1 MKKITLSF
9 YFFLTSL
16 LLWSCS
22 DGGNEEK
29 GVDEGKG
36 AYALFL
42 KKSVTVSAG
51 ENQTDIVIEWAKTSW
66 EITLEKGDIV
76 QKITPMS
83 GGSSEGEKQY
93 TKIQVSC
100 NANTTMKQRTQTLHI
115 TDNANQKTTDL
126 VIEQDPAY
134 KSVTLNVDP
143 TVKYQPVVG
152 FGGMYNPKIWCGGF
166 LISARELDTM
176 YGNGGLGY
184 SILRLMVYP
193 NEADWSADV
202 EAARTAQ
209 ENGAIVFAC
218 PWDCTEAL
226 SETIKVNGKEVKRL
240 KKENY
245 EAYAN
250 HLIRYI
256 DFMKQ
261 NGVNLYA
268 ISMQNE
274 PDMDFTYWTPQEVVD
289 FVKQYGARIRETG
302 VRLMSPEACGT
313 QPEYTDAI
321 INDAGA
327 FAQTDIIA
335 GHLYQGFTDLDNGY
349 VKNRHDYICGLY
361 PRLQGKTWWM
371 TEHLFNDGEK
381 SDDPSQWE
389 FQKWQYSLN
398 HLGKEIHMCME
409 GYCSAYVYWYLK
421 RFYGLMGDKD
431 ERCPVGEGEIT
442 KNGYIMAHYAQYAT
456 GTTRIKATTN
466 HAGICATAYINET
479 DNEITLV
486 ILNLTGTT
494 QYIEIPLAGVK
505 KASAVETNE
514 RKNIENVKVESSE
527 TGNGVYVL
535 SSGNSITSVRLSLQ
549 NAVP

>member
-1 MKKITLSF
+1 MKNIALSF
-9 YFFLTSL
+9 YFFLAGIL
-16 LLWSCS
+16 LGSCS

-29 GVDEGKG
+29 GINEGKG

-66 EITLEKGDIV
+66 DITLEKGDIV

-93 TKIQVSC
+93 TKIQMFC
-100 NANTTMKQRTQTLHI
+100 NANTTMKQRTQIVRI

-134 KSVTLNVDP
+134 KSVTINVDP

-176 YGNGGLGY
+176 YGDGGLGY
-184 SILRLMVYP
+184 SILRLMIYP
-193 NEADWSADV
+193 NETDWSADV

-218 PWDCTEAL
+218 PWDCTEPL

-256 DFMKQ
+256 NFMKQ

-274 PDMDFTYWTPQEVVD
+274 PDMEFTYWTPQEVVD

-302 VRLMSPEACGT
+302 VKLMSPEACGT
-313 QPEYTDAI
+313 QPEYTDPI

-327 FAQTDIIA
+327 FAQTDIVA

-361 PRLQGKTWWM
+361 PRLYGKTWWM

-389 FQKWQYSLN
+389 FQKWQYCLN

-421 RFYGLMGDKD
+421 RFYGLMGDNDK
-431 ERCPVGEGEIT
+431 RCPVGEGEIT
-442 KNGYIMAHYAQYAT
+442 KNGYILAHYAQYAT

-466 HAGICATAYINET
+466 HTGICATAYINAT
-479 DNEITLV
+479 NDEITLV
-486 ILNLTGTT
+486 ILNLTGAT

-505 KASAVETNE
+505 KADAVETNE
-514 RKNIENVKVESSE
+514 NKNIENVKVESSE

-535 SSGNSITSVRLSLQ
+535 SSGNSITSVRLSL
-549 NAVP
+549 

>member
-1 MKKITLSF
+1 MKKIALSF
-9 YFFLTSL
+9 YFFLAGI

-22 DGGNEEK
+22 DGENEEK

-126 VIEQDPAY
+126 LIEQDPAY

-143 TVKYQPVVG
+143 TVKYQPVAG
-152 FGGMYNPKIWCGGF
+152 FGGMYNPKIWCGGY
-166 LISARELDTM
+166 LISAPQLDKM

-184 SILRLMVYP
+184 SILRLMIYP

-209 ENGAIVFAC
+209 EKGAIVFAC

-250 HLIRYI
+250 HLIRYV

-268 ISMQNE
+268 ISVQNE
-274 PDMDFTYWTPQEVVD
+274 PDMEFTYWTPQEVVD

-302 VRLMSPEACGT
+302 VKLMSPEACGT
-313 QPEYTDAI
+313 QPDYTDPI
-321 INDAGA
+321 INDAEA
-327 FAQTDIIA
+327 FAQTDIVA

-361 PRLQGKTWWM
+361 PRLRGKTWWM

-381 SDDPSQWE
+381 SEDPSQWE
-389 FQKWQYSLN
+389 FQKWEYCLN

-421 RFYGLMGDKD
+421 RFYGLMGDND
-431 ERCPVGEGEIT
+431 ERCPVGEGEVT

-466 HAGICATAYINET
+466 HTGICATAYINAT
-479 DNEITLV
+479 NNEITLV
-486 ILNLTGTT
+486 ILNLTGAT
-494 QYIEIPLAGVK
+494 QYIEIPVAGVK
-505 KASAVETNE
+505 KAGAVETNE
-514 RKNIENVKVESSE
+514 NKNIETVKVESSE

-535 SSGNSITSVRLSLQ
+535 SSGNSITSVRLSL
-549 NAVP
+549 